1 MDKVKAQNHKPEL
14 LSPAGS
20 YEGFLAC
27 IKAGAD
33 AVYFGGRKY
42 GARAFAENFS
52 DEEIIKAI
60 KYAHLFNVKVY
71 MTVNTLIKERE
82 FEDCI
87 DYLKPF
93 ADAGLDAFIVQDIGL
108 MRALKRT
115 YPNTQLH
122 VSTQAF
128 SESIYSFDLFKEIGA
143 SRIVPAR
150 ELSLEEIK
158 ELKACSDL
166 EIETFIHG
174 AMCYSYSGQCLF
186 SSTLGGRSGNRGR
199 CAGPCRQ
206 PYASSFDNKSFPEQ
220 YILSMKDQCTVRILD
235 KLIEAGIDSFKIEG
249 RMKSSEYTAFVTSIY
264 RKYIDR
270 YFNDPKDYKVD
281 EKDLCDLESV
291 FIRTQIQTGYY
302 LTHSSKDMITF
313 DNPAYA
319 SKNESLINRIREE
332 YIKESKKA
340 PINGYCYIRAGE
352 PIMLSLSY
360 SDKSISVTGPLAE
373 KSVKTATSEDSIS
386 KQLSRLG
393 DTPFV
398 FDDLIIDISPDVFV
412 PVSIVNDLRRRAVEE
427 LLNEL

>member
-42 GARAFAENFS
+42 SARAFADNFS
-52 DEEIIKAI
+52 DEDIIRAI

-82 FEDCI
+82 FEECI
-87 DYLKPF
+87 EFLKPF
-93 ADAGLDAFIVQDIGL
+93 VRAGLDAFIVQDIGL
-108 MRALKRT
+108 MRALKRI

-128 SESIYSFDLFKEIGA
+128 SESIYSFEFFKEIGA

-158 ELKACSDL
+158 EIKACSDL

-373 KSVKTATSEDSIS
+373 KSVKTATSEDSII
-386 KQLSRLG
+386 KQLNKLG
-393 DTPFV
+393 DTPFI
-398 FDDLIIDISPDVFV
+398 FDDLITDIAADVFV